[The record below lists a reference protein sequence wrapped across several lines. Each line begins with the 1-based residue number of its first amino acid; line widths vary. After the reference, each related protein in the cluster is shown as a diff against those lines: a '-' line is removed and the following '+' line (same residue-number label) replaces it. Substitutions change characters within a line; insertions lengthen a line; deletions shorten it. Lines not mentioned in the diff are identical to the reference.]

1 LSGVDTSN
9 NTAKLFIIS
18 SVAGGGKSTLIA
30 MLLKKYPFLKF
41 SVSCTTR
48 KPRKGD
54 ILGVTYDFITVEE
67 FEKGID
73 QDEFLEWAKVH
84 DNFYGTPRKYI
95 ESAINNNENIIL
107 DIDVQG
113 PRIVKEKLPNSK
125 SIFILPPSEDVWI
138 QRLIGRGSD
147 DMESIQK
154 RIENG
159 RKELLE
165 KEKFDYQIIND
176 KLEQS
181 FEDLE
186 RIIFN

>member
-1 LSGVDTSN
+1 
-9 NTAKLFIIS
+9 
-18 SVAGGGKSTLIA
+18 
-30 MLLKKYPFLKF
+30 
-41 SVSCTTR
+41 
-48 KPRKGD
+48 
-54 ILGVTYDFITVEE
+54 
-67 FEKGID
+67 
-73 QDEFLEWAKVH
+73 
-84 DNFYGTPRKYI
+84 
-95 ESAINNNENIIL
+95 
-107 DIDVQG
+107 IDVQG
-113 PRIVKEKLPNSK
+113 ARIVKEKLPNSK